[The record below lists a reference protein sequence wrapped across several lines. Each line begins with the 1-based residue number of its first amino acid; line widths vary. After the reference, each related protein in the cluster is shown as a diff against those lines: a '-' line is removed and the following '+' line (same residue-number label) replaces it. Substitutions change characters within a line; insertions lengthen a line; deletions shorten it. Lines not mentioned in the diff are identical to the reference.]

1 MLLAGILL
9 KTGAYGLLRFC
20 IPLFPDISAQ
30 FAPVAMGLGA
40 AGVIYGAILAF
51 GQTDFKRLV
60 AYSSV
65 SHMGFVLLGL
75 YAWNTLALQGA
86 VMQMVAHGVSTAALF
101 MLAGSLQQRL
111 HTRDMRQM
119 GGLWHQAP
127 RMGACAMFFAL
138 ASLGLPG
145 LGNFVAEFLILLGL
159 FAVQPWLCAVAALG
173 LISAAIYALWMMQQT
188 FQGEPDTG
196 RQMRDFNGR
205 EMLAMTTMIVALI
218 GLGLYPQPVLDL
230 VQPTLDALQQ
240 EVRSDFIR
248 AVATT
253 SAAQ

>member
-1 MLLAGILL
+1 
-9 KTGAYGLLRFC
+9 
-20 IPLFPDISAQ
+20 
-30 FAPVAMGLGA
+30 
-40 AGVIYGAILAF
+40 
-51 GQTDFKRLV
+51 
-60 AYSSV
+60 
-65 SHMGFVLLGL
+65 
-75 YAWNTLALQGA
+75 
-86 VMQMVAHGVSTAALF
+86 
-101 MLAGSLQQRL
+101 
-111 HTRDMRQM
+111 
-119 GGLWHQAP
+119 
-127 RMGACAMFFAL
+127 MFFAL

-173 LISAAIYALWMMQQT
+173 LIWAAIYALWMMQQT

-240 EVRSDFIR
+240 DVRSDFIR